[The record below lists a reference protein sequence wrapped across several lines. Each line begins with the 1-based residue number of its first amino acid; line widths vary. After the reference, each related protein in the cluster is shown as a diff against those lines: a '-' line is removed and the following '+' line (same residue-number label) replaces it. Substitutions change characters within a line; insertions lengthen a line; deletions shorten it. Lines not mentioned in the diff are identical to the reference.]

1 MAKEVPELY
10 EQLHQLSQL
19 RAAYLGVTNQLFDRM
34 LVCVCVCVC
43 VCTCVYMYTHIVG
56 GRGRLFWRDQFILGC
71 VQVSGGEC
79 DGAGGDTVFCY

>member
-1 MAKEVPELY
+1 MRACVFQVASIAKEVPELY

-43 VCTCVYMYTHIVG
+43 VFVCVCVCARGSTHTFFSPSSLSLSSCLS
-56 GRGRLFWRDQFILGC
+56 RM
-71 VQVSGGEC
+71 
-79 DGAGGDTVFCY
+79 

>member
-1 MAKEVPELY
+1 MRACVFQVASIAKEVPELY

-43 VCTCVYMYTHIVG
+43 VCVRARVCVCA
-56 GRGRLFWRDQFILGC
+56 RGRTLTSFSPSSLSLSPCLSRM
-71 VQVSGGEC
+71 
-79 DGAGGDTVFCY
+79 